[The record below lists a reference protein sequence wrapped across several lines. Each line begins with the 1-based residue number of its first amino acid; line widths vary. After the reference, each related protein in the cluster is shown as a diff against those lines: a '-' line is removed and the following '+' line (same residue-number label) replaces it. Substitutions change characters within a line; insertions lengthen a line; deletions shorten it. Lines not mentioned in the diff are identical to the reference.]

1 MPRRSCAKRTGW
13 WRART
18 APASWTRARASS
30 EMKRRPAHRPER
42 LAELIRQTVAA
53 FLTGNVRDPRI
64 GFVTVTGVEVSADLS
79 HATVSVS
86 IMGTEEE
93 KATSFEGLASAARFL
108 RAQLSQELRLR
119 TSPEL
124 HFRLDRGLE
133 HAQRIEQ
140 VLRELKGSGGGGGG
154 GRRGPRRSAS
164 RPRASPRPGPASGGS
179 PSTPRRP
186 IRR

>member
-1 MPRRSCAKRTGW
+1 
-13 WRART
+13 
-18 APASWTRARASS
+18 
-30 EMKRRPAHRPER
+30 MKQRPTHRPER

-64 GFVTVTGVEVSADLS
+64 GFVTVTGVVVTTDLS

-86 IMGTEEE
+86 VMGTAEE
-93 KATSFEGLASAARFL
+93 KETSLEGLMSAAGFL
-108 RAQLSQELRLR
+108 RAQLSRELRLR

-140 VLRELKGSGGGGGG
+140 VLRELKGGGGGAGGGGGG
-154 GRRGPRRSAS
+154 GE
-164 RPRASPRPGPASGGS
+164 GG
-179 PSTPRRP
+179 
-186 IRR
+186 